1 MIYILLGYMWL
12 AVHRPFEIWPV
23 LGTIRLER
31 VYMVFTLVAYC
42 LSRKTFPSNIM
53 HLAYLFFSTVLLA
66 SWMASPWPSECSV
79 QLEAFFKVFVV
90 YVLLTT
96 TIKSEADLKLVI
108 RGFLFVMFLYL
119 AHSLREFRAGKHV
132 YRMGIIRL
140 VGVDQSGGDPNSFAA
155 TIIYALPLLYPLW
168 METSSWRS
176 RLRWALAGYFTLSVG
191 CVVLTGSR
199 GGFVGLLICLLSVIR
214 KSKYR
219 WRMLLAALVVSPV
232 VWFAM
237 GERLQNRFWTIIDP
251 SVGPANAQESTEGRT
266 RGLLDGIKLFQRYP
280 VLGCGPGAWLPA
292 TGSELRAH
300 NVYGQVMGEL
310 GGLGVAAFLG
320 IIGSYIINLAGINAA
335 YKRHPEWGTDF
346 CRNLSTS
353 IGISL
358 VLLLVMG
365 LVGHNLFR
373 YTWVWYAGFL
383 VSARQVVRQRDRADG
398 IGWEQTVDGRH
409 PGLRASFPYQPFG

>member
-1 MIYILLGYMWL
+1 MLYILLGYMWL

-31 VYMVFTLVAYC
+31 LYMIFTLLAYC
-42 LSRKTFPSNIM
+42 LSRKTFPANPM
-53 HLAYLFFSTVLLA
+53 HLAYLVFSTVLVA
-66 SWMASPWPSECSV
+66 SMAASPWSWVCTDQVEY
-79 QLEAFFKVFVV
+79 FFKVFVV

-96 TIKSEADLKLVI
+96 TIKSEADLRLVV
-108 RGFLFVMFLYL
+108 RGFLLIMFVYM
-119 AHSLREFRAGKHV
+119 AHSLREFLGGKYV
-132 YRMGIIRL
+132 YRMGIVRMI
-140 VGVDQSGGDPNSFAA
+140 GVDQAGSDPNSFAA
-155 TIIYALPLLYPLW
+155 TIVYAVPLLYPFW
-168 METSSWRS
+168 VETVGWAS
-176 RLRWALAGYFTLSVG
+176 RKRWALAGYFCLSVA

-199 GGFVGLLICLLSVIR
+199 GGLVGLLVCVLSVIR
-214 KSKYR
+214 KSRHR
-219 WRMLLAALVVSPV
+219 WRVFVAAILVGPV

-237 GERLQNRFWTIIDP
+237 GVRLQNRFWTIVDP
-251 SVGPANAQESTEGRT
+251 SAGPDNAQRSAEGRT
-266 RGLLDGIKLFQRYP
+266 QGFFDGIALIQRYP
-280 VLGCGPGAWLPA
+280 VLGCGPGAWIEA
-292 TGSELRAH
+292 TGRDIRAH

-320 IIGSYIINLAGINAA
+320 IVGCYVVNLSGINAA

-373 YTWVWYAGFL
+373 YTWVWYAAFL
-383 VSARQVVRQRDRADG
+383 VSAREVVRQREWG
-398 IGWEQTVDGRH
+398 IPANTET
-409 PGLRASFPYQPFG
+409 